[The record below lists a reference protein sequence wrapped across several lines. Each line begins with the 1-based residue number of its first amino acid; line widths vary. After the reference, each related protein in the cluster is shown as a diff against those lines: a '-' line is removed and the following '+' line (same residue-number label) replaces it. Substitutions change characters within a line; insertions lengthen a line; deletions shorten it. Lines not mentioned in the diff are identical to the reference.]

1 MGYTWIASNT
11 KHTIRKSTYSYR
23 NAAALIPNKNRYTTP
38 LSLYYS
44 PPNGIFSML
53 FLSLN
58 SSLEYCFTLPD
69 IRGMFIP
76 GKKRIGLCRL
86 PAWTLRSLEE
96 HKKMLPDS
104 YRLHGG
110 WDRGTVLRR
119 MALAAAAS
127 YRHHLGLADQRSHFL
142 FADRHID
149 GNVHLFLRD
158 E

>member
-1 MGYTWIASNT
+1 MGYAWVASNT
-11 KHTIRKSTYSYR
+11 KHTIQKSTYSYR

-58 SSLEYCFTLPD
+58 SSLEYCFTLSD

-110 WDRGTVLRR
+110 
-119 MALAAAAS
+119 
-127 YRHHLGLADQRSHFL
+127 
-142 FADRHID
+142 
-149 GNVHLFLRD
+149 
-158 E
+158 

>member
-1 MGYTWIASNT
+1 MGYAWVVSNT
-11 KHTIRKSTYSYR
+11 KHTVRKSTYSYR

-76 GKKRIGLCRL
+76 GRKRIGLCRL
-86 PAWTLRSLEE
+86 PTWTLRSLEE

-110 WDRGTVLRR
+110 
-119 MALAAAAS
+119 
-127 YRHHLGLADQRSHFL
+127 
-142 FADRHID
+142 
-149 GNVHLFLRD
+149 
-158 E
+158 

>member
-1 MGYTWIASNT
+1 MLKNHLDRQDSHFRSWRGICFEYGYGFEDFCVIIFVYT

-86 PAWTLRSLEE
+86 PTWTLRSLEE

-110 WDRGTVLRR
+110 
-119 MALAAAAS
+119 
-127 YRHHLGLADQRSHFL
+127 
-142 FADRHID
+142 
-149 GNVHLFLRD
+149 
-158 E
+158 